1 MQDRDDR
8 LTVMYCRY
16 KEKDFLIVASVCK
29 PCINIIMILYVQ
41 LVEIYLAW
49 FEVMNYFILYTS
61 CTKY

>member
-29 PCINIIMILYVQ
+29 PGITL
-41 LVEIYLAW
+41 L
-49 FEVMNYFILYTS
+49 
-61 CTKY
+61 